1 MSDIKKLYLSTFFNG
16 FSIISTVTLTLFLLS
31 NNIGQSQIAFL
42 FSALMITAAI
52 FQIPTG
58 GFADRFGCKKSV
70 YIGMTIQA
78 FSFLVLFFAHNFNGF
93 LTAMVLSGLGN
104 SLQSGAYSS
113 LIHRILA
120 EKNKA
125 EDYAKI
131 WGQSFAFFFLAIFI
145 ASPIGAFIYKQY
157 PRLPFIFSFIAVIA
171 GAISIYLIKNKDL
184 PAHFSNQGNFLKIM
198 KKGIKYTILHP
209 KLIALSII
217 GASLMTVGSLINQNI
232 SQPYQ
237 LSIGNDVTGIG
248 FVSSLV
254 AVIGGILFY
263 FSHHIIRKVN
273 VIISLL
279 FITIATTFCLI
290 ALGTNYYLSIGIFFI
305 LVYYAVQ
312 GFREPLLN
320 TLIQKEAINE
330 QRSTIVSTVIFL
342 NTIIAGLLLPF
353 WGKSIEIFGMRTTL
367 IYLSLF
373 TIIAGTI
380 GIVIYSLGHKNSLRR
395 QVTLSE
401 TI

>member
-1 MSDIKKLYLSTFFNG
+1 MNDIKKLYLSTFFNG
-16 FSIISTVTLTLFLLS
+16 FSMISTVTLTLFLLS

-42 FSALMITAAI
+42 FSALMITTAI

-78 FSFLVLFFAHNFNGF
+78 FSFLVLFFARSFNGF
-93 LTAMVLSGLGN
+93 LIAMIISGFGN
-104 SLQSGAYSS
+104 SLQSGAYST

-131 WGQSFAFFFLAIFI
+131 WGRSFSFFFLAIFI

-157 PRLPFIFSFIAVIA
+157 PRLPFIFSFIAVIT
-171 GAISIYLIKNKDL
+171 GAVSIYLIRNKDL
-184 PAHFSNQGNFLKIM
+184 PMHFSNQGKFLKIM
-198 KKGIKYTILHP
+198 KKGMGYTILHP

-217 GASLMTVGSLINQNI
+217 GASLITVGSLMNQNI

-248 FVSSLV
+248 FVSSLG
-254 AVIGGILFY
+254 AIIGGLLFY
-263 FSHHIIRKVN
+263 FSHHIIKKVN
-273 VIISLL
+273 IIVSLI
-279 FITIATTFCLI
+279 FIVMATMFCLI
-290 ALGTNYYLSIGIFFI
+290 ALGTNYYLPVGIFFL

-320 TLIQKEAINE
+320 TLIQKEAVNE

-342 NTIIAGLLLPF
+342 NTIIVGILLPF
-353 WGKSIEIFGMRTTL
+353 WGKSIEIFGMRTTM

-373 TIIAGTI
+373 TMIAGSI
-380 GIVIYSLGHKNSLRR
+380 GIVIYSLGHKNSLRQ

-401 TI
+401 TA